1 MKTQIKKGDKFLC
14 KLDYLMNDGKLA
26 YRQGDIYNSPSKN
39 QLSSI
44 LHFDHGQSIIDEE
57 FLEHFE
63 LIKENPIQH
72 DDFNEHT
79 KEIPVPV
86 RDYVIDTPKHYDN
99 SKGSL
104 YKVAAERNWNP
115 YIFDIVKRLERA
127 EKKGEFENDLNKS
140 IAVIQLWLKEN
151 NND

>member
-14 KLDYLMNDGKLA
+14 KLDYLMHDGQLA
-26 YRQGDIYNSPSKN
+26 YRKGDVYTSPATN

-72 DDFNEHT
+72 DDFNEYT

-104 YKVAAERNWNP
+104 YLFA
-115 YIFDIVKRLERA
+115 
-127 EKKGEFENDLNKS
+127 
-140 IAVIQLWLKEN
+140 EN
-151 NND
+151 NNLNSWEFDAIKRIVRCRKKGNFKEDIEKTITVLKLYLKESKND